1 MSRSGVPA
9 FGRGVEA
16 DAGVWNESTEAGVS
30 ERKLLFSITRADF
43 DIQTFASGGP
53 GGQHQNKTQSGVR
66 IVHRDS
72 GAVGESRESRSQH
85 QNKEAAF
92 GRLAKTERFLA
103 WHKLE
108 TARRMGTVVDIDAQ
122 VEAYMR
128 RIEEAIGDRHPDE
141 FRIEFHDGTQW
152 ITL

>member
-1 MSRSGVPA
+1 MSR
-9 FGRGVEA
+9 E
-16 DAGVWNESTEAGVS
+16 
-30 ERKLLFSITRADF
+30 LLFSVTKADF

-92 GRLAKTERFLA
+92 LRLVETSKFKA
-103 WHKLE
+103 WHKRR
-108 TARRMGTVVDIDAQ
+108 TAELLGTVESVESRVNRIMAAIEAQ
-122 VEAYMR
+122 L
-128 RIEEAIGDRHPDE
+128 GDRHPDE
-141 FRIEFHDGTQW
+141 CRIEYHDGARW
-152 ITL
+152 VTL